1 MPNTLAQDNKI
12 NTLVRR
18 EVVSLFREVLSDHDF
33 GLEFQTGFVKKLKK
47 SIISKKKG
55 KVKSLDSILDKYL

>member
-18 EVVSLFREVLSDHDF
+18 EVVTLFREVLSDHDF
-33 GLEFQTGFVKKLKK
+33 GLELQTEFVKKLRK
-47 SIISKKKG
+47 SILSKKKG
-55 KVKSLDSILDKYL
+55 RVKSIDGILDKYL